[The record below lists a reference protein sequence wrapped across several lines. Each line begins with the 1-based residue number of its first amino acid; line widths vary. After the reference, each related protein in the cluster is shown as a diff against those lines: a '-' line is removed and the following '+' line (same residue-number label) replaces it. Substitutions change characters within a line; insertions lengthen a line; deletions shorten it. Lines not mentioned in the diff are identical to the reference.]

1 MFKFIGKVWMAGE
14 INDYR
19 RERKKRKARERQMRE
34 ERRLRNIAEVGMVDE
49 IVKNDE
55 VKKKEWETVQ
65 NKLVIS
71 ALVFFAS
78 FIASLVF
85 IPLFFVALID
95 LIYMIIIAFKYEKIK
110 KRNLNNK

>member
-1 MFKFIGKVWMAGE
+1 MFKFITKVWMVGE
-14 INDYR
+14 INDFR
-19 RERKKRKARERQMRE
+19 RDRKKRKAKERQMRE
-34 ERRLRNIAEVGMVDE
+34 ERRIRNVAEIGMVDE

-55 VKKKEWETVQ
+55 AKKKEWETIQ
-65 NKLVIS
+65 AKLVIS

-78 FIASLVF
+78 LIVGLVF